1 VNENRI
7 AKFEYQARSVWL
19 IGFFAIFEVAMLYSV
34 YQEPMRISLWL
45 IVAALLFVSFNV
57 SSVLVQADREIIVVS
72 FGLGLIQKTIYV
84 SEISRL
90 KMRKNNTV
98 YAIFSGASEQAL
110 EITERSGRKTNIG
123 IGETR
128 KMLEFFRGQVRGE

>member
-1 VNENRI
+1 
-7 AKFEYQARSVWL
+7 
-19 IGFFAIFEVAMLYSV
+19 
-34 YQEPMRISLWL
+34 
-45 IVAALLFVSFNV
+45 
-57 SSVLVQADREIIVVS
+57 
-72 FGLGLIQKTIYV
+72 
-84 SEISRL
+84 
-90 KMRKNNTV
+90 MRKNNTV

>member
-1 VNENRI
+1 
-7 AKFEYQARSVWL
+7 
-19 IGFFAIFEVAMLYSV
+19 MLYSV
-34 YQEPMRISLWL
+34 YQDPMRISLWL

-90 KMRKNNTV
+90 RMRKNNTV